1 MTAGK
6 TEEKGKEGVSAQ
18 KTKTAPEASPTGEK
32 GGAHKRMLSVNF
44 SGKELLEGRIFDTT
58 SAEEAKANGILEE
71 KRNYG
76 PLTIITGEK
85 ELLLLVEAE
94 LEKMKV
100 GEKRIVK
107 LSPKDAFG
115 ERDARLIRVV
125 PLQVFHNQK
134 MNPIPGLVIRAG
146 NAVGKVQSV
155 SGGRV
160 RVDFNH
166 PLAGRELEYGIKVEK
181 EITGKKEVAE
191 ELFKKYYSFVPGAKK
206 ETVGEKLVVSLEEKT
221 LKNLENINKAVQGV
235 GKNFGVEVEFVAA
248 KAEKVLETPAPA
260 SEKVV
265 AKTDAKEKKAK
276 IK

>member
-1 MTAGK
+1 MVAVK
-6 TEEKGKEGVSAQ
+6 SEEKGKEGASTQ
-18 KTKTAPEASPTGEK
+18 KTKTAPETSPTEEK
-32 GGAHKRMLSVNF
+32 GGAHKRMLLVNF

-85 ELLLLVEAE
+85 ELLSLVEAE

-107 LSPKDAFG
+107 LGPKDAFG

-125 PLQVFHNQK
+125 PLRVFHDQK
-134 MNPIPGLVIRAG
+134 MNPIPGLIIRAG

-206 ETVGEKLVVSLEEKT
+206 EIPSDGKLVIALEEKT
-221 LKNLENINKAVQGV
+221 LKNLENINKAVQGL

-248 KAEKVLETPAPA
+248 KAEAAQAPSKA
-260 SEKVV
+260 EAGPSE
-265 AKTDAKEKKAK
+265 EKKESK
-276 IK
+276 TKKK